1 MKQTLYDIEA
11 DNYPELR
18 QRMVEELVDVELD
31 APMGSLM
38 AMLQELVTDM
48 YHNMDDDSLQ
58 NHHDVIFGDGEDSK

>member
-18 QRMVEELVDVELD
+18 QQMVEELVDVELD
-31 APMGSLM
+31 APMGTLM
-38 AMLQELVTDM
+38 AMLKELVTDM

-58 NHHDVIFGDGEDSK
+58 NHHDVTFGDGEDSK

>member
-18 QRMVEELVDVELD
+18 QQMVEELVDVELD

-38 AMLQELVTDM
+38 AMLQELVTEL

>member
-18 QRMVEELVDVELD
+18 QQMVEELVDVELD

>member
-31 APMGSLM
+31 APMGTLM
-38 AMLQELVTDM
+38 AMLQELVTEL